1 MKESRKLNIHQIF
14 WYFVLFSILGLIIET
29 LYSYITTGILE
40 SRKGFIW
47 GPFCPI
53 YGVGVTCL
61 ILLLDR
67 IHSKNY
73 FKLFIYGYLIGSI
86 VEYMLSFMME
96 AFYGV
101 RFWDYT
107 YTKIHINGRI
117 CLIYSLF
124 WGILTIGIM
133 KFVKPQMDKFVY
145 KISSFK
151 ISKHVEVCLAIFLMI
166 DMLVTIWGISTYETR
181 VISTYY
187 GDSTPYKN
195 TSSLFYKIEN
205 NYFTNERMKKTFQN
219 LRTKDR
225 NGNQVFVRD
234 LIK

>member
-1 MKESRKLNIHQIF
+1 
-14 WYFVLFSILGLIIET
+14 
-29 LYSYITTGILE
+29 
-40 SRKGFIW
+40 
-47 GPFCPI
+47 
-53 YGVGVTCL
+53 
-61 ILLLDR
+61 
-67 IHSKNY
+67 
-73 FKLFIYGYLIGSI
+73 
-86 VEYMLSFMME
+86 
-96 AFYGV
+96 
-101 RFWDYT
+101 
-107 YTKIHINGRI
+107 
-117 CLIYSLF
+117 
-124 WGILTIGIM
+124 
-133 KFVKPQMDKFVY
+133 MDKFVY

-205 NYFTNERMKKTFQN
+205 NYFTNERMKKTFPN